1 MGTFPLQGRSSF
13 NQLSGPGEQM
23 EQGATAE
30 DILRQ
35 VNPNNP
41 GYGMDPA
48 RNQQATIAM
57 IQSRM
62 ANDPAYNLR
71 GIRANRLPFNKQLE
85 LHQLIQEIATEDNNR
100 ATERGTYQQEF
111 NSPAFEAGTRSYTQ
125 ALQALRGMLSGEKK
139 LSLMDAYFIMESAH
153 GESYL
158 TQPEYKN
165 VIQQSANFIRQ
176 WMIQHKLD
184 VHDNTAINYAV
195 QQFLGKPL
203 SITSPHKRTDG
214 KTFVETST
222 HLPFRYDYKDF
233 TGEKDHR
240 NFFLTKC
247 LATGTGQC
255 NSMPAL
261 YLVLTEALGG
271 MAYLAI
277 APQHS
282 LVKYP
287 DAKGNLRNFEP
298 TSNWDITN
306 EWYLDNMFI
315 SRQALKNKLYLSPW
329 NNKQTIADLI
339 LQLSYGYFRKFGG
352 ADGKFINDCIE
363 TAEAYF
369 PQHNNLSVYFTRANL
384 YSYEL
389 VQAMRKNGIN
399 SISNISQSP
408 ETQRIFEK
416 WQANEQVIN
425 DLGYQEQPR
434 DMYIEMMKYHEFRGR
449 SQEENKVDGSKKRD
463 LFIK

>member
-1 MGTFPLQGRSSF
+1 
-13 NQLSGPGEQM
+13 
-23 EQGATAE
+23 
-30 DILRQ
+30 
-35 VNPNNP
+35 
-41 GYGMDPA
+41 
-48 RNQQATIAM
+48 
-57 IQSRM
+57 M
-62 ANDPAYNLR
+62 ANDPAYNPR
-71 GIRANRLPFNKQLE
+71 GNRGNQLPVNKQLE

-100 ATERGTYQQEF
+100 AAERVGYQEDF
-111 NSPAFEAGTRSYTQ
+111 NSPTFEAVTMSYTQ
-125 ALQALRGMLSGEKK
+125 ALQALQAMLSGGSK
-139 LSLMDAYFIMESAH
+139 LSLTDAYFIMESAY
-153 GESYL
+153 GDSYI
-158 TQPEYKN
+158 TQSEYKK
-165 VIQQSANFIRQ
+165 VIQQSADFIRQ
-176 WMIQHKLD
+176 WMLQNKLD
-184 VHDNTAINYAV
+184 VQDNTAINYAV
-195 QQFLGKPL
+195 QQFMGKPL
-203 SITSPHKRTDG
+203 SITSPRKATDG
-214 KTFVETST
+214 KTSMKTST
-222 HLPFRYDYKDF
+222 HLPFRYDYNDF

-247 LATGTGQC
+247 LASGTGQC
-255 NSMPAL
+255 NSMPAV

-271 MAYLAI
+271 RAYLTT
-277 APQHS
+277 APQHA

-306 EWYLDNMFI
+306 EWYMDNMFI
-315 SRQALKNKLYLSPW
+315 STKALKNKLYLSPW
-329 NNKQTIADLI
+329 SNKQTVADLI

-352 ADGKFINDCIE
+352 ADGKFINECIE

-369 PQHNNLSVYFTRANL
+369 PQHNNLSVYFTRGNL
-384 YSYEL
+384 YCYEL

-399 SISNISQSP
+399 SISNIGQSP

-463 LFIK
+463 LFVK